1 MKTGPHH
8 QSEPS
13 GAPSAYQRKRVRLST
28 TPSPAPSPGHSRP
41 PTVQQQ
47 NAENTGSWSSRTSG
61 PPLALL
67 RAASARAASTRSGP
81 VPPST
86 PTPATRPLHR
96 SQSNHSPAPSQIGQ
110 IQAHH
115 SQGSGDYRR
124 AERRRS
130 MSEMSIPISALIAP
144 HAPSV
149 SRSSTYHMRDPR
161 RPAPV
166 RPTSWALHLKSE
178 DEDASPFH
186 AWCFFIGF
194 IIFPIWWFASFA
206 PIPRTR
212 RVGGNDPEKA
222 VTIDDP
228 QVEHG

>member
-81 VPPST
+81 APPST

-110 IQAHH
+110 VQAHH

-130 MSEMSIPISALIAP
+130 MSEMSIPIGSARFS
-144 HAPSV
+144 SV
-149 SRSSTYHMRDPR
+149 GAASDVCARAKSTSATANRRQECVSILYKRQPSRSTCF
-161 RPAPV
+161 PV
-166 RPTSWALHLKSE
+166 
-178 DEDASPFH
+178 
-186 AWCFFIGF
+186 
-194 IIFPIWWFASFA
+194 SFL
-206 PIPRTR
+206 
-212 RVGGNDPEKA
+212 
-222 VTIDDP
+222 
-228 QVEHG
+228 